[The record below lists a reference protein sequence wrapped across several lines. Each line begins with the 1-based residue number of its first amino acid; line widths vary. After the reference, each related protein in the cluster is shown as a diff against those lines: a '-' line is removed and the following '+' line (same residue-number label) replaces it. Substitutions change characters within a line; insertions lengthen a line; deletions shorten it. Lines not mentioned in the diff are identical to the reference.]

1 MGLLHRTRTLCLL
14 AALAAVFASPP
25 GTFAAARKG
34 AAAPAIKVVS
44 ISGQSITLANYQGRV
59 LVLDFFAS
67 WCGPCREAVPHLID
81 LNRRYGKQGLQV
93 LGLSADEDGGAL
105 KEFIAEKKITYPV
118 AMANEHLLND
128 YAIRSIPTLFVIN
141 KKGVV
146 VERFMGFSDEVARS
160 MEALVRK
167 LLAE

>member
-1 MGLLHRTRTLCLL
+1 MSFFSRTCTACLI
-14 AALAAVFASPP
+14 AALAAVLASPLAA
-25 GTFAAARKG
+25 FAVRKG
-34 AAAPAIKVVS
+34 DPAPPLKVVS
-44 ISGQSITLANYQGRV
+44 TAGQNITLANYQGYV

-105 KEFIAEKKITYPV
+105 KEFAAEKKITYPV

-141 KKGVV
+141 KKGIV
-146 VERFMGFSDEVARS
+146 VERFMGFSDDTARS
-160 MEALVRK
+160 VEALIRK

>member
-1 MGLLHRTRTLCLL
+1 MRFLQRTRTLCLL
-14 AALAAVFASPP
+14 AALAAVLASPL
-25 GTFAAARKG
+25 GAFAAVRKG
-34 AAAPAIKVVS
+34 APAPAIKVVS
-44 ISGQSITLANYQGRV
+44 TSGQPITLANYQGRV
-59 LVLDFFAS
+59 LILDFFAS

-105 KEFIAEKKITYPV
+105 KEFAAEKKITYPV

-141 KKGVV
+141 KKGIV
-146 VERFMGFSDEVARS
+146 VERFMGFSDDTARS
-160 MEALVRK
+160 VEALIRK